1 MSGSDLFLGLPSL
14 SVKEVN
20 ETWDSVSVTTS
31 LVAVPPC
38 PRCQRDGRPIGHL
51 PPLRVIDTPS
61 RGKPTFIDVVRPR
74 LICDGCAKTYS
85 PRGPDLAP
93 RFALTRRAQRH
104 IERQAIRKPSSLVAE
119 EMGMGA
125 RNDRQVRDIARDLAD
140 RLASHRFPTPDVIGV
155 DDLSLNGNDFSVIT
169 DGRTGHALGVVS
181 SKSSDA
187 VRAWIRRGHANG
199 DGRPGIDLSR
209 VKVLVTDLGSQN
221 LSLGKSPFGHTLH
234 VADKWHVMQ
243 VATKIV
249 GKVIRT
255 TLSELDQAGAK
266 EREQKGRG
274 KKTRASAS
282 VSDRKADAIRAAKR
296 DLLLTREN
304 RRQPLQLSMFDE
316 LPDRVRPVL
325 DAHPAV
331 SKAYWGRW
339 HLAKMYRSTSIKE
352 AIGHAMQFA
361 RRMLDPELA
370 PTARESLKF
379 LFTHRRIVLNYFRA
393 LTIDMAGVAA
403 GVTNGPTER
412 RNQNIRKIWE
422 GSRGLS
428 LPMLNLRAVYEP
440 WMLDVDIIE
449 CGGCGSIHGPFG
461 GDKDARRRMPI
472 VDPANIRCRDCDL
485 DSSIAAV
492 PAGVVRVLVVGLS
505 P

>member
-1 MSGSDLFLGLPSL
+1 MSGIDLFLGLPSL
-14 SVKEVN
+14 SVKEVS
-20 ETWDSVSVTTS
+20 ETWDSVSITTS

-38 PRCQRDGRPIGHL
+38 PRCGHEGRSIGYL

-61 RGKPTFIDVVRPR
+61 RGKATFIDVVRPR
-74 LICDGCAKTYS
+74 MMCDKCAKGYS

-93 RFALTRRAQRH
+93 RLALTRRAQRH

-125 RNDRQVRDIARDLAD
+125 RNDRQVRDIAHHLAD
-140 RLASHRFPTPDVIGV
+140 RLARHRFPTPDVIGV
-155 DDLSLNGNDFSVIT
+155 DDLKLNDNEFSVIT

-181 SKSSDA
+181 SKSSNA
-187 VRAWIRRGHANG
+187 VRAWMRHGHANG
-199 DGRPGIDLSR
+199 DGRPGIDASK

-221 LSLGKSPFGHTLH
+221 LSLGKSPFGHALH

-255 TLSELDQAGAK
+255 TLSELDQVGARERGAK
-266 EREQKGRG
+266 GRS
-274 KKTRASAS
+274 KKTKASAS
-282 VSDRKADAIRAAKR
+282 TSDRKADALRAVKR

-304 RRQPLQLSMFDE
+304 RRQPLQLSLFDE

-325 DAHPAV
+325 DAHSAV
-331 SKAYWGRW
+331 SKAYWARW
-339 HLAKMYRSTSIKE
+339 HLAKMYRCTSVNE
-352 AIGHAMQFA
+352 AIRQAMQFA
-361 RRMLDPELA
+361 RRMLDPEL
-370 PTARESLKF
+370 TALTRESLKF
-379 LFTHRRIVLNYFRA
+379 LYIHRKIVLNYFRA
-393 LTIDMAGVAA
+393 LTIDMVGVAA

-472 VDPANIRCRDCDL
+472 IDPAKIRCRDCDP
-485 DSSIAAV
+485 DSSIAAA
-492 PAGVVRVLVVGLS
+492 PAGVVRVLMVRDEL
-505 P
+505 